1 MISGQKSKQSKPK
14 KPGARSGKSS
24 EESRDKTAAPL
35 RPLERLLFEAAGE
48 ISGDR
53 ILFTS
58 TAGAQA
64 AAEVA
69 RLNPNSK
76 VNCNYLDVFLAESA
90 RERWPELSNLAITCL
105 ADLPVTAADCVAL
118 ALPARGENQLTRE
131 LIQTARQRLEAG
143 DVDGAG
149 RLFVSTDDP
158 KDSRIHEQLKEA
170 FGKVTNRGA
179 KDGRLYIGSK
189 PKPLKKTREFE
200 TWFAFRDGERLFDVM
215 TRPGVFSHRKLDL
228 GARALIESL
237 TVPDGPSAGEVV
249 QDGFKVLDLGCG
261 SGAVGFAA
269 SARADS
275 VEILA
280 LDANARAVQ
289 CARVGAE
296 KNEIQNYATQLECQ
310 GECRGSG
317 TFDLVLANPPYFSN
331 ARVAEVFMKGAKR
344 ALKPGGRVHFVT
356 KQPKWYVDEFAATFD
371 DVSVREI
378 RGYFVVKGTKTERS
392 RKPVSQAYAQARKT
406 KAAAQA
412 KSSAKKKP
420 ARGDIPKGAI
430 KNPKR
435 ARRPPKSK

>member
-1 MISGQKSKQSKPK
+1 VTRGQKSKKTRAK
-14 KPGARSGKSS
+14 KSGARSGESS
-24 EESRDKTAAPL
+24 EEPRDETAAPL
-35 RPLERLLFEAAGE
+35 RPLERLLFEAAKE
-48 ISGDR
+48 IDGKR

-58 TAGAQA
+58 MAGAQA

-69 RLNPNSK
+69 RLHPNSS
-76 VNCNYLDVFLAESA
+76 VNCNYVDVFLAESA
-90 RERWPELSNLAITCL
+90 RERWRGVVNLAITCL
-105 ADLPVTAADCVAL
+105 ADLPAGDADCVAIV
-118 ALPARGENQLTRE
+118 LPAQGENQLARE
-131 LIQTARQRLEAG
+131 LIQTARQRLGAEG
-143 DVDGAG
+143 GGAG

-158 KDSRIHEQLKEA
+158 KDSWVHEQLKGA

-179 KDGRLYIGSK
+179 KDGRLYIASK
-189 PKPLKKTREFE
+189 PKPLKKTRQFDA
-200 TWFAFRDGERLFDVM
+200 WFAFRDGERLFEVM
-215 TRPGVFSHRKLDL
+215 TRPGVFSQRKLDL

-269 SARADS
+269 AARADS

-280 LDANARAVQ
+280 LDVNARAVQ

-296 KNEIQNYATQLECQ
+296 KNGIEKYATQLECQ

-331 ARVAEVFMKGAKR
+331 YKIAEVFLKGAKR
-344 ALKPGGRVHFVT
+344 ALKPGGRTHFVT
-356 KQPKWYVDEFAATFD
+356 KQPKWYVDQFAATFD

-378 RGYFVVKGTKTERS
+378 RGYFIVKGTLPERR
-392 RKPVSQAYAQARKT
+392 RKPVSHAYAQARKT
-406 KAAAQA
+406 TAASKS
-412 KSSAKKKP
+412 KSSAKNKP

-430 KNPKR
+430 KNSKK
-435 ARRPPKSK
+435 ARRPRKSE